1 MSENLRET
9 YVRDFQKCMGQDI
22 VIPYNPKA
30 LYLRMNLIKEELN
43 ELQDEV
49 EKSIFEF
56 KENSGQIN
64 KETKQNILKE
74 LCDLMYVVSGFA
86 VTFGLPV
93 QVAFNRVHKS
103 NMSKLINGIPQL
115 NDWGKVQKGK
125 NYKPPNMEDLV

>member
-22 VIPYNPKA
+22 DIPYNPKA

-56 KENSGQIN
+56 KENSGKIN

-103 NMSKLINGIPQL
+103 NMSKLVNGIPQL

>member
-22 VIPYNPKA
+22 DIPYNPKA

-93 QVAFNRVHKS
+93 QVAFNRVHQS
-103 NMSKLINGIPQL
+103 NMSKLVNGIPQL

>member
-22 VIPYNPKA
+22 DIPYNPKA

-49 EKSIFEF
+49 EKSIFQF

-103 NMSKLINGIPQL
+103 NMSKLVNGIPQL

>member
-9 YVRDFQKCMGQDI
+9 YVRNFQEAMGQEIDI
-22 VIPYNPKA
+22 NYNPKA

-64 KETKQNILKE
+64 KETKQNSQSCTLHVFKQFTGTRF
-74 LCDLMYVVSGFA
+74 SGSHRRLLLE
-86 VTFGLPV
+86 T
-93 QVAFNRVHKS
+93 Q
-103 NMSKLINGIPQL
+103 
-115 NDWGKVQKGK
+115 
-125 NYKPPNMEDLV
+125 

>member
-22 VIPYNPKA
+22 DIPYNPKA

>member
-22 VIPYNPKA
+22 DIPYNPKA

-103 NMSKLINGIPQL
+103 NMSKLVNGIPQL

>member
-22 VIPYNPKA
+22 DILYNPKS
-30 LYLRMNLIKEELN
+30 LYLRMNLISEEFN
-43 ELQDEV
+43 ELEEEV
-49 EKSIFEF
+49 NKAIYEF
-56 KENSGQIN
+56 KENSGKVN
-64 KETKQNILKE
+64 KETKQKILKE

-93 QVAFNRVHKS
+93 TPAFNRVHES
-103 NMSKLINGIPQL
+103 NMSKLVDGKPLL
-115 NDWGKVQKGK
+115 NDWGKVQKGE

>member
-1 MSENLRET
+1 
-9 YVRDFQKCMGQDI
+9 MGQDFDI
-22 VIPYNPKA
+22 SYNPKT
-30 LYLRMNLIKEELN
+30 LYLRMNLITEELN

-56 KENSGQIN
+56 KEHSGEVT
-64 KETKQNILKE
+64 KETKQKILKE

-93 QVAFNRVHKS
+93 QVAFNRVHAS
-103 NMSKLINGIPQL
+103 NMSKIVNGIPEL
-115 NDWGKVQKGK
+115 NEWGKVEKGN

>member
-22 VIPYNPKA
+22 DIPYNPKA

-64 KETKQNILKE
+64 KGTKQNILKE

-93 QVAFNRVHKS
+93 QVAFNRVHES
-103 NMSKLINGIPQL
+103 NMSKLVNGIPQL

>member
-1 MSENLRET
+1 
-9 YVRDFQKCMGQDI
+9 MGQDI
-22 VIPYNPKA
+22 DIPYNPKA

-56 KENSGQIN
+56 KENSGKIN

-93 QVAFNRVHKS
+93 QVAFNRVHQS
-103 NMSKLINGIPQL
+103 NMSKLVNGIPQL